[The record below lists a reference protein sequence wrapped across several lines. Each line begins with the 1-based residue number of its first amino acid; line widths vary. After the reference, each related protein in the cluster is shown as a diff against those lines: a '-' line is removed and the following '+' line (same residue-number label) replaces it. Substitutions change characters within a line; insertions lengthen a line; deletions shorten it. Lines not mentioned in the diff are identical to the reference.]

1 MALIEHDL
9 MGNVYDKVADSIR
22 RLKAFEPAEGYYLA
36 YSGGKDSTVIKELA
50 VRGGVST
57 IHITM

>member
-1 MALIEHDL
+1 MALIEYDL
-9 MGNVYDKVADSIR
+9 LGNVHDKVADAIR
-22 RLKAFEPAEGYYLA
+22 RLQAFQPEEGYYLA

-57 IHITM
+57 THITT